1 MARAKRTR
9 TIGYDLNKMS
19 HEMRSA
25 VLEIGMDVLG
35 ELAEA
40 VAERANEYA
49 PVIDDEFGGFQP
61 LRRGPNKNGRSDSGP
76 IKGNVFAQESQ
87 KVPLS
92 WLVISPAWYSHFTEF
107 GTSSHTLPRKSK
119 RGKKMMF
126 AGTNEFAGERIMTDK
141 VNHPGHSPIPFMR
154 PAADRAEQLL
164 RAILVKRGFAG

>member
-49 PVIDDEFGGFQP
+49 PVIDNEFGGFQP

-92 WLVISPAWYSHFTEF
+92 WLVVSPAWYSHLVEY
-107 GTSSHTLPRKSK
+107 GTDPHDMPRKSK

-126 AGTNEFAGERIMTDK
+126 AGTNEFAGERILTGK
-141 VNHPGHSPIPFMR
+141 VEHPGHSPKAFMR

-164 RAILVKRGFAG
+164 REILKNRGYIG